1 MFKRI
6 RNFFGKT
13 DKRLW
18 QFAIP
23 VCSVEFIGL
32 LILVICTSAGC
43 YDSNEAM
50 QAGAKPVVKEAAS
63 KSGIS
68 NLSGRYFEF
77 DGHEYVQ
84 FTGWGDS
91 SRYFSVTH
99 SPKCSCLV
107 QEEK

>member
-1 MFKRI
+1 MKLKSNHI
-6 RNFFGKT
+6 LGIA
-13 DKRLW
+13 L
-18 QFAIP
+18 II
-23 VCSVEFIGL
+23 IGL
-32 LILVICTSAGC
+32 CGLIGGSGC
-43 YDSNEAM
+43 DQSNSQDE
-50 QAGAKPVVKEAAS
+50 AKPVVKESAS

-68 NLSGRYFEF
+68 NLRGRYFEF

-91 SRYFSVTH
+91 SRYFSITH

>member
-1 MFKRI
+1 MKI
-6 RNFFGKT
+6 
-13 DKRLW
+13 
-18 QFAIP
+18 QFNHIIGFALII
-23 VCSVEFIGL
+23 IGL
-32 LILVICTSAGC
+32 CGLIGGSGC
-43 YDSNEAM
+43 DQSNSQDET
-50 QAGAKPVVKEAAS
+50 KPVVKESVS
-63 KSGIS
+63 KSNIS
-68 NLSGRYFEF
+68 NLRGRYIEF